1 MSGRARAADRV
12 TWKQL
17 LTLGEQL
24 MAQPTFA
31 AQRDLIVQTAARL
44 LGGQADLWLAEPLY
58 RLPGTGEPL
67 SCPKEPP
74 SDLMRRARDSQ
85 QMTLSAGAAAG
96 ALPVAVA
103 MPLLAGERA
112 LGVLEVARAGGPPFA
127 TTEIEL
133 LDCLIAQVSVALQA
147 ARQVAIERWRV
158 TQLSLVS
165 RVSAQVAAILDLD
178 ELFRRVTD
186 LILHTFNYY
195 YVALFTLEPGQETL
209 RCRACAD
216 AVSSQPGQDHASAV
230 LEIRLGDG
238 IIGHVAQTGEELLA
252 NDVSHD
258 PYYRPVDALP
268 ETRSEVALPLKVGDR
283 LLGVLDVQSDQP
295 DDFDET
301 DVLVLRALADQIAIA
316 VEDKRLYN
324 AHRRRAEQLSAV
336 AEVSRAVTSILDLDA
351 LLNEVVTLVHK
362 QFGYPYVYL
371 FTVDPAPEQIVYRA
385 GTIPLPPLR
394 GEPEEGRTSGQ
405 EPPSSLPPLRGEP
418 EGGGT
423 SGLEPQ
429 VERLAFSLH
438 DPQGIIPWVAR
449 HGETVLA
456 NDVSREPR
464 YRSLDLPPA
473 DTRSELAVPLTFGG
487 RVLGVLDVQS
497 DRLNGFGDDDRFLF
511 QALADSVAIAI
522 RNANL
527 YRSER
532 WRSQVADS
540 LREVA
545 GLLSADLAL
554 DEVLDAIL
562 TELGRTLPCDVA
574 GIWLMHD
581 DDLYL
586 SAVRGYVT
594 EVDVPDFSPDAG
606 PWLTQALGADQPL
619 VRTPS
624 APSEPLGAALEF
636 APDYSAIAAPLRA
649 AKRRLG
655 ILALAHHT
663 PERYGAEART
673 ITAAFASY
681 AAVAIENAR
690 LYQAAQEQ
698 AWISTV
704 LLQVAEATQSL
715 ATLDEVLEAVVR
727 LAPMLAGVDRCALL
741 LWDEPTGM
749 FEPAAAYGIG
759 PAEQAAF
766 DRWRVAPG
774 EVPAFDRLR
783 LDKAPIVSY
792 DVTTDSRLVGV
803 DLSAFGFRAL
813 LLLPLLAHGQVVGA
827 MLFDYQS
834 DLAEFEAT
842 GAFRGE
848 QITLVQGIAHQTAAA
863 VESAR
868 LLQAQQEEAY
878 VSAALLQVAQAVVS
892 LTNLDDVLST
902 IVRIV
907 PILVGVEWCVVFLWD
922 GEQAAFRPVQA
933 YGVPR
938 RVEATL
944 RTRRY
949 GPGDFTI
956 LDTIRERDQVVA
968 YWPEAAPEG
977 AGQGH
982 GLVPPDFAADV
993 GWCPGEATQGGPH
1006 ALLAVPLSVKGDVL
1020 GAMVLEEADAPS
1032 RSRER
1037 RLDIIT
1043 GIAHQAALAVQND
1056 RLQREM
1062 AERERLEQELQ
1073 LAHEIQQTFMPRQ
1086 LPDLPGWELAFAW
1099 RAARQVA
1106 GDFYDFFELPGG
1118 RLGLVIADVADKG
1131 MPAALFMALTRTVM
1145 RAAAL
1150 EAMSPAAVLAHVND
1164 LLVPDAHQGMFVTA
1178 IYAVLSLDSGE
1189 LVYVIA
1195 GHNLPLWLRSDAR
1208 ELECLD
1214 TGGMALGVLEG
1225 LQFEEHAV
1233 SLKPGDCLVFYT
1245 DGITEAFSP
1254 QDDIYGEGRLR
1265 AAIQAADGS
1274 SAQAILDA
1282 IDASVAAF
1290 TGGAPPSD
1298 DQTLMVLRR
1307 AK

>member
-1 MSGRARAADRV
+1 LSGRARAADRV

-316 VEDKRLYN
+316 
-324 AHRRRAEQLSAV
+324 
-336 AEVSRAVTSILDLDA
+336 
-351 LLNEVVTLVHK
+351 
-362 QFGYPYVYL
+362 
-371 FTVDPAPEQIVYRA
+371 
-385 GTIPLPPLR
+385 
-394 GEPEEGRTSGQ
+394 
-405 EPPSSLPPLRGEP
+405 
-418 EGGGT
+418 
-423 SGLEPQ
+423 
-429 VERLAFSLH
+429 
-438 DPQGIIPWVAR
+438 
-449 HGETVLA
+449 
-456 NDVSREPR
+456 
-464 YRSLDLPPA
+464 
-473 DTRSELAVPLTFGG
+473 
-487 RVLGVLDVQS
+487 
-497 DRLNGFGDDDRFLF
+497 
-511 QALADSVAIAI
+511 I

-649 AKRRLG
+649 ARRRLG